1 MSADPA
7 ARILHSQGH
16 LMRRILHSRSSGRD
30 DAVDG
35 LLGARGL
42 EGDLVP
48 PEPDAG
54 YPPRAFALEAALDEP
69 VEVPSNAAP
78 DPDRLLARGDEAA
91 ALARFAEAEA
101 LYRELLEL
109 VPGHPA
115 GSAALARLLERQGDV
130 PGALVWLGRALRQYP
145 DDARLLLERAAL
157 NRRRKELGD
166 AEADVRRVLKAD
178 PKHAAAVLELGLVQM
193 RRGVAA
199 EAATTLQRYA
209 DLRPEDPAAW
219 FHVGEALNQAGDLPA
234 ALEALRRAV
243 ELDEREGRSYQ
254 LIGRVLDRMGRPE
267 EAMPMY
273 RRAREIA
280 NT

>member
-1 MSADPA
+1 
-7 ARILHSQGH
+7 
-16 LMRRILHSRSSGRD
+16 MRRILHHRTSGRD

-48 PEPDAG
+48 SEPDAG
-54 YPPRAFALEAALDEP
+54 YPLRPFALEAALDEP
-69 VEVPSNAAP
+69 VEAPRSSAP
-78 DPDRLLARGDEAA
+78 DPDRLLARGEEAA
-91 ALARFAEAEA
+91 GLARFAEADA
-101 LYRELLEL
+101 LYRELLDV

-115 GSAALARLLERQGDV
+115 GSAARARLLERQGDV
-130 PGALVWLGRALRQYP
+130 PGALVCLERALRQHS

-178 PKHAAAVLELGLVQM
+178 PTNAPAVLELGLVQL

-199 EAATTLQRYA
+199 DAAETLRGYA
-209 DLRPEDPAAW
+209 QLRPEDPSAW

-234 ALEALRRAV
+234 ALDALRRAV

>member
-1 MSADPA
+1 
-7 ARILHSQGH
+7 
-16 LMRRILHSRSSGRD
+16 MRRFQHHRTSGRD
-30 DAVDG
+30 HALDG
-35 LLGARGL
+35 TLGARGL

-48 PEPDAG
+48 SEPDAG
-54 YPPRAFALEAALDEP
+54 YPPRPFAIDAALEAP
-69 VEVPSNAAP
+69 VEVPGGTAP

-101 LYRELLEL
+101 LYRELLDL

-115 GSAALARLLERQGDV
+115 GSAARARLLERQGDV
-130 PGALVWLGRALRQYP
+130 PGALECLGRALRQHP
-145 DDARLLLERAAL
+145 DDHRLLLERAAL

-178 PKHAAAVLELGLVQM
+178 PKHAGALLELGLVQL
-193 RRGVAA
+193 RRGLALDAA
-199 EAATTLQRYA
+199 ETLRRYA
-209 DLRPEDPAAW
+209 ELRPQDPTAW
-219 FHVGEALNQAGDLPA
+219 FHVGEALNQAGELA
-234 ALEALRRAV
+234 GALDALRRAV

>member
-1 MSADPA
+1 
-7 ARILHSQGH
+7 
-16 LMRRILHSRSSGRD
+16 MRRFQHHRSSGREHSL
-30 DAVDG
+30 DG
-35 LLGARGL
+35 ALGARGL
-42 EGDLVP
+42 EGDLAP
-48 PEPDAG
+48 SEPDAG
-54 YPPRAFALEAALDEP
+54 FPPRPFAVDAALDAP
-69 VEVPSNAAP
+69 VEVPNSAAP

-101 LYRELLEL
+101 LYRELLDL

-115 GSAALARLLERQGDV
+115 GSAARARLLERQGDV
-130 PGALVWLGRALRQYP
+130 PGALESLARALRQHP
-145 DDARLLLERAAL
+145 DDTQLLLERAAL
-157 NRRRKELGD
+157 NRRRKELAD

-178 PKHAAAVLELGLVQM
+178 PAHAGAVLELGLVQM

-199 EAATTLQRYA
+199 DAADTLRKYA
-209 DLRPEDPAAW
+209 QLRPQDASAW
-219 FHVGEALNQAGDLPA
+219 FHVGEALNQAGDLGG

>member
-1 MSADPA
+1 
-7 ARILHSQGH
+7 
-16 LMRRILHSRSSGRD
+16 MRRTQHHRTSGREQ
-30 DAVDG
+30 ALDG

-48 PEPDAG
+48 AGPDAG
-54 YPPRAFALEAALDEP
+54 YPPRPFAIDAGLDVP
-69 VEVPSNAAP
+69 VEAPSTLPP
-78 DPDRLLARGDEAA
+78 DPDRLLMRADEAA

-101 LYRELLEL
+101 LYRELLDL
-109 VPGHPA
+109 VPAHPA
-115 GSAALARLLERQGDV
+115 GSAALARLQEREGDV
-130 PGALVWLGRALRQYP
+130 PGALETLDRALRQAP
-145 DDARLLLERAAL
+145 DDAGLLLERAAF

-166 AEADVRRVLKAD
+166 AELDVRRVLKAD
-178 PKHAAAVLELGLVQM
+178 PRHAAALLELGLVQM

-199 EAATTLQRYA
+199 DAAETLRRYA
-209 DLRPEDPAAW
+209 DMRPQDPAAW
-219 FHVGEALNQAGDLPA
+219 FHVGEALNQAGDLA
-234 ALEALRRAV
+234 GALDALRRAV
-243 ELDEREGRSYQ
+243 ALDEREGRSYN